1 MYNLI
6 DVTRLMDNPIDV
18 NALMI
23 NALRQCIC
31 LRC

>member
-1 MYNLI
+1 MYFLI

-18 NALMI
+18 NALMY
-23 NALRQCIC
+23 NAMTHCIC